1 MGNIQGTG
9 SFDANAANTDA
20 DSSNLKK
27 KEQSNFEKALEK
39 EKQKFKD
46 LLQFYLYHINLAIL
60 EHSFKLKNEEMLSKI
75 NGDLSTQ
82 NAEIKKKEEKYSSK
96 MRDFKHLSKNNEYK
110 KTVNIIMFYMTLL
123 SVIALM
129 VLIGYSIYIK

>member
-9 SFDANAANTDA
+9 SFDASVANDV
-20 DSSNLKK
+20 DSSNVKK
-27 KEQSNFEKALEK
+27 KEQSDFEKALEK

-75 NGDLSTQ
+75 NRDLSEQT
-82 NAEIKKKEEKYSSK
+82 AEIKKKEDAYSSK
-96 MRDFKHLSKNNEYK
+96 MRDFKHLSKNNDYK

-123 SVIALM
+123 SIITLM

>member
-9 SFDANAANTDA
+9 SFDASVANNAG
-20 DSSNLKK
+20 SSNLKK
-27 KEQSNFEKALEK
+27 KEQSEFEKALEK

-75 NGDLSTQ
+75 NRDLSEQT
-82 NAEIKKKEEKYSSK
+82 AEIKKKEEAYSSK
-96 MRDFKHLSKNNEYK
+96 MRDFKHLSKNNDYK

>member
-9 SFDANAANTDA
+9 SFDASVANNA

-27 KEQSNFEKALEK
+27 KEQSEFEKALEK

-75 NGDLSTQ
+75 NRDLSEQT
-82 NAEIKKKEEKYSSK
+82 AEIKKKEEAYSSK
-96 MRDFKHLSKNNEYK
+96 MRDFKHLSKNNDYK

>member
-9 SFDANAANTDA
+9 SFDANANVDA

-27 KEQSNFEKALEK
+27 KEQSDFEKALEK

>member
-9 SFDANAANTDA
+9 SFDASVANNS

-27 KEQSNFEKALEK
+27 KEQSEFEKALEK

-75 NGDLSTQ
+75 NRDLSEQT
-82 NAEIKKKEEKYSSK
+82 AEIKKKEEAYSSK
-96 MRDFKHLSKNNEYK
+96 MRDFKHLSKNNDYK